1 MSTPAPDP
9 QRRLPSVDSL
19 LRSSAGKRASERFG
33 RAVIK
38 QAIAK
43 TLQEVRATAST
54 GDGPPEDEVIMAR
67 ALNLAARTVFG
78 LSAVINATGVIL
90 HTNLGR
96 APLPDAAVKAVA
108 KAVRSYSDLEVDR
121 ETGKRGRRTTRAEF
135 LLTAITGAEDA
146 LVVNN
151 NAAALLLTLAALARR
166 KDVLVSRGELIEI
179 GGEFPLPPIIG
190 ASGARLVP
198 GGAPGGA
205 GGLGLAG
212 RRGRP
217 GVLLGRQ
224 APGGTAGGDR
234 GRDRR
239 AGDATA
245 SPPDRPG
252 RASRRDDGGGPG
264 DRPGHVRAGPPRGA
278 AHLAVHRRRSQRAP
292 GPGPA
297 RGRGP

>member
-1 MSTPAPDP
+1 MPDV
-9 QRRLPSVDSL
+9 RRRVPSVDAL
-19 LRSSAGKRASERFG
+19 LRSAPGRRAAGRFG
-33 RAVIK
+33 GDVVK
-38 QAIAK
+38 GAIRSVVD
-43 TLQEVRATAST
+43 EVRGAAAR
-54 GDGPPEDEVIMAR
+54 GREPPEEEIIMAR
-67 ALNLAARTVFG
+67 AVNLAARMALG
-78 LSAVINATGVIL
+78 LSAVINATGVVL

-96 APLPDAAVKAVA
+96 APLPDDAARAA
-108 KAVRSYSDLEVDR
+108 ARTARHYSDLEVER
-121 ETGKRGRRTTRAEF
+121 ETGKRGRRTARAEF
-135 LLTAITGAEDA
+135 LLTALTGAEDA

-278 AHLAVHRRRSQRAP
+278 AHLAVHRRRSHRAP

-297 RGRGP
+297 SGRGPAGR